1 MTTAT
6 GGNTPGKRSP
16 DGRFRE
22 YKYNREIARAV
33 VEHLQMRGYDAE
45 LLVPEEEDIPLKER
59 VRRAN
64 KLSCQIG
71 HPIQETIIIS
81 IHVNAAGNGKK
92 WHNATGWCCYTYY
105 GHSLSDELATCL
117 YKAARHHLPGHKL
130 RTDYSDGDP
139 DQESAFYILKY
150 TYAACVLTE
159 NGFMDSPLSLA
170 FLESD
175 EGKKAIISLHVD
187 GIIDFIQQR
196 ANEPL

>member
-1 MTTAT
+1 
-6 GGNTPGKRSP
+6 
-16 DGRFRE
+16 
-22 YKYNREIARAV
+22 
-33 VEHLQMRGYDAE
+33 MR
-45 LLVPEEEDIPLKER
+45 R
-59 VRRAN
+59 VN

-71 HPIQETIIIS
+71 HLIQETIIIS
-81 IHVNAAGNGKK
+81 IHVNAAGNGRK

-130 RTDYSDGDP
+130 RTDTADGDP
-139 DQESAFYILKY
+139 DLESAFYILKY